1 VSGEQDRFSNWEA
14 KLMLS
19 RRSLLIR
26 LSTTALVGTL
36 ALRSHVSDAADKT
49 IKVGINLPFTGADAH
64 DAELIK
70 DGALLAIDEANE
82 KGGVAGYKIE
92 VLLLDDGTA
101 TAGQYD
107 PAQAATNARKMVS
120 DKQVVA
126 AIGPQ
131 MSGSGK
137 AMSPILSQGDLATIT
152 PSSTNPDITDPK
164 FAGQY
169 RPKGKAIYFRTVTT
183 DAFQGPNMANYYAD
197 VLKVKSV
204 YVLDDSG
211 AYGVGIADTFQAQA
225 EKRGIKVLGRD
236 QLNPREAD
244 YTTTLTKIK
253 SLNPDALYYG
263 GVAQAGVKVVKQA
276 SDILPNM
283 IKGGGDGLYGAEILR
298 GAGFPAAE
306 GWYAT
311 IAAPDILEN
320 PEAAPVIERFAKKYG
335 QQPENYSIT
344 AYDAALIILD
354 AVKRVAASGKEVTR
368 DAVRDA
374 MQTAHVKT
382 LQGEITFDENG
393 DLRNREIS
401 VFRIVKDDKYPPDD
415 VLHQYKYLGVAPQS
429 S

>member
-1 VSGEQDRFSNWEA
+1 
-14 KLMLS
+14 MLS
-19 RRSLLIR
+19 RRSLIIH
-26 LSTTALVGTL
+26 LSTTALVGAL
-36 ALRSHVSDAADKT
+36 ATYARPAAAADKT
-49 IKVGINLPFTGADAH
+49 VKIGINLPFTGADAH

-70 DGALLAIDEANE
+70 NGALLAIDEANTQ
-82 KGGVAGYKIE
+82 GGVGGYKIE

-101 TAGQYD
+101 TAGQYE
-107 PAQAATNARKMVS
+107 PAQAATNARKMVA
-120 DKQVVA
+120 DKNVVA

-131 MSGSGK
+131 KSGSGK
-137 AMSPILSQGDLATIT
+137 AMSPILSQGDLATVT

-169 RPKGKAIYFRTVTT
+169 RPKGKPIYFRTVTT
-183 DAFQGPNMANYYAD
+183 DAYQGPNMANYYAD

-236 QLNPREAD
+236 QLNPKETD

-253 SLNPDALYYG
+253 SLNPGALYYG
-263 GVAQAGVKVVKQA
+263 GVGQAGVKLVKQ
-276 SDILPNM
+276 SYDVVPKM
-283 IKGGGDGLYGAEILR
+283 IKGGGDGVYSAEILR

-320 PEAAPVIERFAKKYG
+320 PEAVPVIERFAKKYG

-344 AYDAALIILD
+344 AYDAALVILD

-374 MQTAHVKT
+374 IQSAHVNT

-401 VFRIVKDDKYPPDD
+401 VFRIVKNDKYPVDD

>member
-1 VSGEQDRFSNWEA
+1 
-14 KLMLS
+14 MLS
-19 RRSLLIR
+19 RRSLIIH
-26 LSTTALVGTL
+26 LSTTALVGAL
-36 ALRSHVSDAADKT
+36 AIHARSASAAAKT
-49 IKVGINLPFTGADAH
+49 VKIGINLPFTGADAH

-70 DGALLAIDEANE
+70 DGALLAIDEANAQ
-82 KGGVAGYKIE
+82 GGAGGYKIE

-107 PAQAATNARKMVS
+107 PAQAATNARKMVA
-120 DKQVVA
+120 DKAVVA

-137 AMSPILSQGDLATIT
+137 AMSPILSQGDHATVT

-169 RPKGKAIYFRTVTT
+169 RPKGKPIYFRTVTT
-183 DAFQGPNMANYYAD
+183 DAYQGPNMANYYAD

-236 QLNPREAD
+236 QLNPKETD

-263 GVAQAGVKVVKQA
+263 GVAQAGVKLVKQ
-276 SDILPNM
+276 SFDVLPKM
-283 IKGGGDGLYGAEILR
+283 VKGGGDGMYGAEILR

-311 IAAPDILEN
+311 IAAPNILEN
-320 PEAAPVIERFAKKYG
+320 PEATPVITRFAQKFG

-344 AYDAALIILD
+344 AYDAALVIFD
-354 AVKRVAASGKEVTR
+354 AIKRVAASGKEVTR
-368 DAVRDA
+368 ETMRDA
-374 MQTAHVKT
+374 MQTGHVKT
-382 LQGEITFDENG
+382 IQGEVAFDDNG
-393 DLRNREIS
+393 DLQNRVIS
-401 VFRIVKDDKYPPDD
+401 VFRIAKDDKYPLDE

>member
-1 VSGEQDRFSNWEA
+1 
-14 KLMLS
+14 MLS
-19 RRSLLIR
+19 RRSLIIH
-26 LSTTALVGTL
+26 LSTIALVGAL
-36 ALRSHVSDAADKT
+36 AVRAHPAAAADKT
-49 IKVGINLPFTGADAH
+49 VKIGINLPFTGADAH

-70 DGALLAIDEANE
+70 DGAMLAIDEANAQ
-82 KGGVAGYKIE
+82 GGVAGYKIE
-92 VLLLDDGTA
+92 VLQLDDGTA

-120 DKQVVA
+120 DKEVVA

-183 DAFQGPNMANYYAD
+183 DAFQGPNMANFYAD
-197 VLKVKSV
+197 TLKVKSV

-211 AYGVGIADTFQAQA
+211 AYGVGISDTFLAQAQ
-225 EKRGIKVLGRD
+225 KRGINVLGRD

-244 YTTTLTKIK
+244 YATTLTKIK

-263 GVAQAGVKVVKQA
+263 GVAQAGVKVVKQ
-276 SDILPNM
+276 SNDIIPKVL
-283 IKGGGDGLYGAEILR
+283 KGGGDGVYGAEILR

-311 IAAPDILEN
+311 IAAPNVLEN
-320 PEAAPVIERFAKKYG
+320 PEAAPTIERFAKKYG
-335 QQPENYSIT
+335 LQPENYSIT
-344 AYDAALIILD
+344 AYDAALVILD

-368 DAVRDA
+368 GAVRDA
-374 MQTAHVKT
+374 IQTAHVKT

-393 DLRNREIS
+393 DVQNRVIS
-401 VFRIVKDDKYPPDD
+401 VFRIVKDDKYPLDD
-415 VLHQYKYLGVAPQS
+415 VLHQYKYIGVAPQS

>member
-1 VSGEQDRFSNWEA
+1 
-14 KLMLS
+14 MLS
-19 RRSLLIR
+19 RRSLIIH
-26 LSTTALVGTL
+26 LSTTALVGSLVLHT
-36 ALRSHVSDAADKT
+36 RSAATADKT
-49 IKVGINLPFTGADAH
+49 VKVGINLPFTGADAH

-70 DGALLAIDEANE
+70 DGALLAIDEANAQ
-82 KGGVAGYKIE
+82 GGVGGYKIE
-92 VLLLDDGTA
+92 ALLLDDGTA

-107 PAQAATNARKMVS
+107 PAQAATNARKMVA
-120 DKQVVA
+120 DKAIVA

-169 RPKGKAIYFRTVTT
+169 RPKGKPIYFRTVTT

-225 EKRGIKVLGRD
+225 GKRGIKVLGRD
-236 QLNPREAD
+236 QLNPKETD

-311 IAAPDILEN
+311 IAAPNILEN
-320 PEAAPVIERFAKKYG
+320 PEAAPVIDRFAKKYG

-344 AYDAALIILD
+344 AYDAALVILD
-354 AVKRVAASGKEVTR
+354 AIKRIAASGKEVTR
-368 DAVRDA
+368 EAVRDA

-382 LQGEITFDENG
+382 IQGEVAFDDNG
-393 DLRNREIS
+393 DLQNRVIS

>member
-1 VSGEQDRFSNWEA
+1 
-14 KLMLS
+14 MLT
-19 RRSLLIR
+19 RRSLIT

-36 ALRSHVSDAADKT
+36 AGRWHTIRAADKT
-49 IKVGINLPFTGADAH
+49 ITIGINLPFTGADAH

-70 DGALLAIDEANE
+70 DGAMLAIDEANQQ
-82 KGGVAGYKIE
+82 GGVAGYKVE
-92 VLLLDDGTA
+92 VLQLDDGTA

-107 PAQAATNARKMVS
+107 PAQAATNARKMVA
-120 DKQVVA
+120 DKGVVA

-137 AMSPILSQGDLATIT
+137 AMSPILSQGDLATVT

-169 RPKGKAIYFRTVTT
+169 RPKGRAIYFRTVTT
-183 DAFQGPNMANYYAD
+183 DAFQGPNLANYYAD
-197 VLKVKSV
+197 TLKVKSV

-211 AYGVGIADTFQAQA
+211 AYGVGIADAFQGQA

-236 QLNPREAD
+236 QLNPKEAD
-244 YTTTLTKIK
+244 YATTLTKIK

-276 SDILPNM
+276 SDLLPHL

-298 GAGFPAAE
+298 GAGFPAAQ

-311 IAAPDILEN
+311 IAAPNILDN
-320 PEAAPVIERFAKKYG
+320 PDAKPFVEKFAKKYS

-344 AYDAALIILD
+344 AYDAALVILD

-374 MQTAHVKT
+374 IQSTHLKT
-382 LQGEITFDENG
+382 LQGEISFDDNG
-393 DLRNREIS
+393 DITNRVIS
-401 VFRIVKDDKYPPDD
+401 VFRIEKDDKYPLDD
-415 VLHQYKYLGVAPQS
+415 VLHQYKYIGIAPQS
-429 S
+429 A

>member
-1 VSGEQDRFSNWEA
+1 
-14 KLMLS
+14 MLS
-19 RRSLLIR
+19 RRSLIIH
-26 LSTTALVGTL
+26 LSTTALVGAL
-36 ALRSHVSDAADKT
+36 AMHARWAAAADKT
-49 IKVGINLPFTGADAH
+49 VKVGINLPFTGADAH

-70 DGALLAIDEANE
+70 DGALLAIDEANAQ
-82 KGGVAGYKIE
+82 GGASGYKIE

-107 PAQAATNARKMVS
+107 PAQAATNARKMVA
-120 DKQVVA
+120 DKAVVA

-137 AMSPILSQGDLATIT
+137 AMSPILSQGDLATVT

-169 RPKGKAIYFRTVTT
+169 RPKGKPIYFRTVTT
-183 DAFQGPNMANYYAD
+183 DAYQGPNMANYYAD

-236 QLNPREAD
+236 QLNPKETD

-263 GVAQAGVKVVKQA
+263 GVAQAGVKLVKQ
-276 SDILPNM
+276 SFDILPKM
-283 IKGGGDGLYGAEILR
+283 IKGGGDGMYGAEILR
-298 GAGFPAAE
+298 GAGFPAAD

-311 IAAPDILEN
+311 IAAPNILEN
-320 PEAAPVIERFAKKYG
+320 PEAAPVIARFAKKFG

-344 AYDAALIILD
+344 AYDAAMVILD
-354 AVKRVAASGKEVTR
+354 AIKRVAASGKEVTR
-368 DAVRDA
+368 ETVRDA
-374 MQTAHVKT
+374 MQTGHVKT
-382 LQGEITFDENG
+382 IQGEIAFDDNG
-393 DLRNREIS
+393 DLQNRVIS
-401 VFRIVKDDKYPPDD
+401 VFRIAKDDKYPLDE